1 VEGEVEFKR
10 GVKGTPEAILIL
22 KKRSMA
28 LLRTFKLSL
37 FRLKFA
43 DLSGEEMRRKNPP
56 PWKKEKMKK
65 FCSKKIED
73 SRILIIVLRVEM
85 HVS

>member
-1 VEGEVEFKR
+1 MEFKR

-56 PWKKEKMKK
+56 PTSPPWKKEKMKK